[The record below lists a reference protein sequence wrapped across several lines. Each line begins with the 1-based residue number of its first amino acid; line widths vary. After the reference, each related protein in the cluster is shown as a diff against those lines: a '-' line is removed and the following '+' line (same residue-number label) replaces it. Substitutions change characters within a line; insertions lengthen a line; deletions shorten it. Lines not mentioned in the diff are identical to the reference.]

1 MKKTFV
7 ADVSSKFSG
16 TAEVYHLD
24 PPVRYFDND
33 DKLRESEHV
42 VVSAISNTYG
52 GGPGETYI
60 FPSDADGL
68 VTHWGELPGSSR
80 GQVSISEA
88 IEGLRDEPIPDNLD
102 DSDEAWSWVDE
113 EELNS

>member
-33 DKLRESEHV
+33 DKLCESEHV
-42 VVSAISNTYG
+42 VVSSVSDACG
-52 GGPGETYI
+52 GGPETYI
-60 FPSDADGL
+60 FPSNENGN
-68 VTHWGELPGSSR
+68 VTIWHALPGSSR
-80 GQVSISEA
+80 GPVSISEA
-88 IEGLRDEPIPDNLD
+88 IEGLRDQPIPDNLD

-113 EELNS
+113 EE